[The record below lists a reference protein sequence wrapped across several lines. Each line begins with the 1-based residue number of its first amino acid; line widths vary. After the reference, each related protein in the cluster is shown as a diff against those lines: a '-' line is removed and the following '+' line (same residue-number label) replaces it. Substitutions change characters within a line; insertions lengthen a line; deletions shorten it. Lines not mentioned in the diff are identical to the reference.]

1 MNANTSANTSVKEAA
16 MRMLD
21 GRVAATL
28 GRALPAAA
36 LVAALALGA
45 WLGAGWFV
53 YFSTPPAV
61 PAVPA
66 REKVTIAAAAQAAA
80 EAHVFGAAPVAGG
93 IAVSTLNVKL
103 KGVFAGGAGA
113 PGYAI
118 VNTGG
123 RDQSAS
129 VGAEISPGVAL
140 DSVHARHIVLK
151 RNGIFER
158 VNLEERPMVAQAAPR
173 PVAPPPAAAPAPPA
187 PAGQTSAPPQPPAGP
202 GARFQRP
209 EPYAPVGD
217 VPTEPP
223 PPPTPAPSKAPAKQG
238 GTPGLVVSSVPAGS
252 LLERIGLRPGD
263 VVTSVNGQPVA
274 NEADVARVLQGR
286 SPLAPLNA
294 EVVRGGAI
302 IPLTVSAATALRP

>member
-1 MNANTSANTSVKEAA
+1 MSAKETA
-16 MRMLD
+16 MRLLD
-21 GRVAATL
+21 GRAAATL
-28 GRALPAAA
+28 ARMLPAAA
-36 LVAALALGA
+36 LAAALALGA

-53 YFSTPPAV
+53 YFTTPPAV
-61 PAVPA
+61 PAAPG
-66 REKVTIAAAAQAAA
+66 RERVTIAAATQAAA

-93 IAVSTLNVKL
+93 IAMSTLTVKL

-118 VNTGG
+118 VNIGG
-123 RDQSAS
+123 RDQSAG
-129 VGAEISPGVAL
+129 VGTEISPGVAL

-187 PAGQTSAPPQPPAGP
+187 PAAQTPAQPPPPAGP

-223 PPPTPAPSKAPAKQG
+223 PPTPAPSKAPVKQG
-238 GTPGLVVSSVPAGS
+238 SAQGLVVSSVPAGS

-263 VVTSVNGQPVA
+263 VVTSVNGQTVA
-274 NEADVARVLQGR
+274 TEADVARVLQGR
-286 SPLAPLNA
+286 SLLGPVNA

-302 IPLTVSAATALRP
+302 VPLTVSAATALRP

>member
-1 MNANTSANTSVKEAA
+1 MSASAKEAA
-16 MRMLD
+16 MQMLE
-21 GRVAATL
+21 GRVATTL

-53 YFSTPPAV
+53 YLTTPPAV
-61 PAVPA
+61 PAAPA

-103 KGVFAGGAGA
+103 KGVFAGSAGA

-118 VNTGG
+118 VNTGD
-123 RDQSAS
+123 RDQSAG

-158 VNLEERPMVAQAAPR
+158 VNLEERPLVAQAAPR

-187 PAGQTSAPPQPPAGP
+187 PAAQTSAPPPSPGQPPAGP

-217 VPTEPP
+217 VPTEP

-252 LLERIGLRPGD
+252 LLERIGLQPGD

>member
-1 MNANTSANTSVKEAA
+1 MSATETA
-16 MRMLD
+16 MRLLD
-21 GRVAATL
+21 GRAAATL
-28 GRALPAAA
+28 ARTLPAAA
-36 LVAALALGA
+36 LVAALALRA

-53 YFSTPPAV
+53 YFTTPPAV
-61 PAVPA
+61 PVAPG
-66 REKVTIAAAAQAAA
+66 RERVTIAAATQAAA
-80 EAHVFGAAPVAGG
+80 EAHVFGAAPVPGD

-103 KGVFAGGAGA
+103 KGVFAGGGGA
-113 PGYAI
+113 PSYAI
-118 VNTGG
+118 VNTGDA
-123 RDQSAS
+123 DQSAS

-158 VNLEERPMVAQAAPR
+158 VNLEERPMLAQAAPR
-173 PVAPPPAAAPAPPA
+173 PVAPPSAAAPAPNEA
-187 PAGQTSAPPQPPAGP
+187 ATETSATPPSPGQPPAGP

-223 PPPTPAPSKAPAKQG
+223 PQAPAPPKPPAKQG
-238 GTPGLVVSSVPAGS
+238 SAQGLVVSSVPAGG

-274 NEADVARVLQGR
+274 NEADVARALQGS
-286 SPLAPLNA
+286 SPLAPVNA
-294 EVVRGGAI
+294 EVMRGGAI
-302 IPLTVSAATALRP
+302 VPLTVSAATALRP